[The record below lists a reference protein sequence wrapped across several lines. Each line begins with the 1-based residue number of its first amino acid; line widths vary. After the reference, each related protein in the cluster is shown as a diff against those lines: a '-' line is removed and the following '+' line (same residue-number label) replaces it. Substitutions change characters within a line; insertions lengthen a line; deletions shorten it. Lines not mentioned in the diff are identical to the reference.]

1 MKTYDPRY
9 KLQRWDVEHIQFGI
23 YRYCLT
29 IDDVRDLLGGV
40 ARETAYAHVRRW
52 IDLGYAF
59 RKGGHILFSKTAY
72 YRCGVPFPYIDIG
85 MQNLPHYAD
94 TKSC

>member
-1 MKTYDPRY
+1 MTRDT

-40 ARETAYAHVRRW
+40 AAKQRTPMSGAG
-52 IDLGYAF
+52 L
-59 RKGGHILFSKTAY
+59 ILDTHFGKEDISSFSKTAY

-94 TKSC
+94 TNLV